1 MKSGHLKS
9 KKYQRLNLIFSISST
24 LLSLMVLMAFVLLGF
39 SEMLRDWVSTMA
51 SSPYVQFLFFVAVAG
66 TCFVVLLFPI
76 TYLNGFWLEHRF
88 NLSNQNFVQWLWE
101 ESKAMMVALV
111 ITLPLLEV
119 FYFFLIEYPETWWL
133 WFGSIMFV
141 FSIVLGKLA
150 PQLIFP
156 LFYTFEKLDDPQLMV
171 RMQRLADEGNFN
183 IDGVYRF
190 DMSKATKKANA
201 AFTGFGK
208 SKRII
213 IGDTLL
219 ENFSADEIETVF
231 AHEVGHYVHKHILIG
246 TLIGM
251 VVTFGSLFLA
261 ASIYGKTIAY
271 FNFDNVADLAAQP
284 LLAIIL
290 LFISVFFAPIN
301 NVISRRHEYQAD
313 RYALEHSTK
322 PWLFAAAL
330 KKLAQFN
337 LSDPEPAGM
346 VEFLFH
352 SHPSIKKR
360 VDFADGVL
368 AQTAKNEQTSTLRVE

>member
-1 MKSGHLKS
+1 LKSGHLIS

-24 LLSLMVLMAFVLLGF
+24 LLSLTALMAFVLLGF
-39 SEMLRDWVSTMA
+39 SEMLRDLVSTIVG
-51 SSPYVQFLFFVAVAG
+51 SPYVQLLFFVAVAG
-66 TCFVVLLFPI
+66 TCFVILLFPI

-101 ESKAMMVALV
+101 ESKAMMVASV

-156 LFYTFEKLDDPQLMV
+156 LFYKFEKLDDPQLMV
-171 RMQRLADEGNFN
+171 RMQRLADEGNFDL
-183 IDGVYRF
+183 DGVYRF
-190 DMSKATKKANA
+190 DISKTTKKANA

-231 AHEVGHYVHKHILIG
+231 AHEVGHYVHKHILTGTVIG
-246 TLIGM
+246 T

-261 ASIYGKTIAY
+261 ASIYVKSITY
-271 FNFDNVADLAAQP
+271 FNFNGVADLAALP
-284 LLAIIL
+284 LLVIIL
-290 LFISVFFAPIN
+290 SFISVLFAPIN
-301 NVISRRHEYQAD
+301 NVISRRNEYQAD

-322 PWLFAAAL
+322 PWLFVVAL
-330 KKLAQFN
+330 KKLGQFN
-337 LSDPEPAGM
+337 LSDPEPGGWLNFFFI
-346 VEFLFH
+346 VIHL
-352 SHPSIKKR
+352 
-360 VDFADGVL
+360 
-368 AQTAKNEQTSTLRVE
+368 